1 MSVQTQL
8 ENCLKTALN
17 PLVLNVM
24 NESHQHSGPGSETHF
39 KVIAVAQGFEG
50 QNRLTRHRMIHDLLQ
65 NWIGNPVHALSL
77 QLFTPDEWAK
87 REGQVSVSPLCRGG
101 SKAIH

>member
-8 ENCLKTALN
+8 ENCLKTALS
-17 PLVLNVM
+17 PLVLHVI

-39 KVIAVAQGFEG
+39 KVIAVAQDFED
-50 QNRLTRHRMIHDLLQ
+50 QNRLARHRLIHALLQ

-77 QLFTPDEWAK
+77 QLFTPHEWAK
-87 REGQVSVSPLCRGG
+87 RDGQVSVSPLCRGG
-101 SKAIH
+101 SKVVP